1 MEDIEIIEEKKHEEI
16 ERREPY
22 SAPVEQTSQIHFST
36 KQFGRFKNIL
46 VFDTETTGVNPYK
59 DELLQFSAVN
69 GDGVPLLN
77 SYIKPEKH
85 SQWPDA
91 QKVNNISPET
101 VKDAPLFKDL
111 KEQIQELI
119 DKADL
124 IVTYNGKFDMDFL
137 QLNGIKV
144 DPQKPHLDVMKAF
157 APLYGEKYKNGKPK
171 NKKLV
176 EAASFYGFDF
186 KAHDSLGDSLAT
198 LKVGQKLYGNNFEK
212 LTEEELNKFSIG
224 KTIPASLE
232 KYDKEYRHFIFRTG
246 ALAMQNPAI
255 LEQVKNEPFEKTLK
269 SILRRSEAHPESGRL
284 KNKLRY
290 HLGRYVVDN
299 NPELIESFTKKR
311 IDRNAANEISENQE
325 NSPVL
330 QGAQTLPDFTVQTKD
345 GPRLYKD
352 MKVVFQDSETNRFY
366 LDNGKE
372 KLILPAMTFKSIVS
386 PESLHPQPEAFKDA
400 EIAEESPAAVLGKT
414 TLPEFSMITTKG
426 IEVFKDL
433 TVQKFNPAENSY
445 TLSNGDTIL
454 TVTAETFKEINKP
467 ERYEK
472 VFDENTPAYEKLID
486 SQYEAYFKQRDN
498 TADNFIHNL
507 SVYCRKEAN
516 SPLDALTISKEII
529 SRMDKEEKEKTRLIL
544 KQMAREEETINQVL
558 INTYY
563 EAIKGIPLDR
573 ETILLKQSE
582 DRIAKPFSD
591 TISTNGALVD
601 KDSKLKIG
609 DTIKDMIFNVPK
621 AFGTGKDRIFEDLTV
636 ISASKDGNNI
646 ILMDKN
652 RSFYELPRDKV
663 LEGYNKQQEKQH
675 KAEMNQKRSN
685 RIDVGWER

>member
-1 MEDIEIIEEKKHEEI
+1 MEEIENREEKKTTGMVYITDNDNMFLAPDGISKEEQNRLSLEVDRDVLMEKLAKIEEELKALPTQEHKEEI
-16 ERREPY
+16 ERAAPYETQTVAPENEEPDN
-22 SAPVEQTSQIHFST
+22 SVDETEIPDVEAESLEIEPVE
-36 KQFGRFKNIL
+36 
-46 VFDTETTGVNPYK
+46 TTI
-59 DELLQFSAVN
+59 S
-69 GDGVPLLN
+69 
-77 SYIKPEKH
+77 
-85 SQWPDA
+85 DA
-91 QKVNNISPET
+91 T
-101 VKDAPLFKDL
+101 
-111 KEQIQELI
+111 
-119 DKADL
+119 
-124 IVTYNGKFDMDFL
+124 
-137 QLNGIKV
+137 
-144 DPQKPHLDVMKAF
+144 
-157 APLYGEKYKNGKPK
+157 
-171 NKKLV
+171 
-176 EAASFYGFDF
+176 
-186 KAHDSLGDSLAT
+186 
-198 LKVGQKLYGNNFEK
+198 
-212 LTEEELNKFSIG
+212 
-224 KTIPASLE
+224 
-232 KYDKEYRHFIFRTG
+232 
-246 ALAMQNPAI
+246 
-255 LEQVKNEPFEKTLK
+255 
-269 SILRRSEAHPESGRL
+269 
-284 KNKLRY
+284 
-290 HLGRYVVDN
+290 
-299 NPELIESFTKKR
+299 
-311 IDRNAANEISENQE
+311 
-325 NSPVL
+325 
-330 QGAQTLPDFTVQTKD
+330 TLPDFTVQTKD
-345 GPRLYKD
+345 GPKLFKN
-352 MKVVFQDSETNRFY
+352 MKVVFQDEETNRFY

-445 TLSNGDTIL
+445 TLSNGDTSL

-472 VFDENTPAYEKLID
+472 VFNENTPAYEKLID

-563 EAIKGIPLDR
+563 EAIKGVPLDR
-573 ETILLKQSE
+573 ETILQKKSE
-582 DRIAKPFSD
+582 ERIAKPFSD

-609 DTIKDMIFNVPK
+609 DTIKDMAFNIPK

-675 KAEMNQKRSN
+675 KAEMKQKRSN

>member
-1 MEDIEIIEEKKHEEI
+1 MEDIETKEKKTTGMVYITDNDNMFLAPDGISQEEQNRLSLEVDRDVLMEKLAKIEEELKALPNQEHKEEI
-16 ERREPY
+16 ERDAPY
-22 SAPVEQTSQIHFST
+22 ETQTEAPGNEEVEIPEEESEQPMVEPVE
-36 KQFGRFKNIL
+36 
-46 VFDTETTGVNPYK
+46 TTIV
-59 DELLQFSAVN
+59 
-69 GDGVPLLN
+69 
-77 SYIKPEKH
+77 
-85 SQWPDA
+85 DA
-91 QKVNNISPET
+91 T
-101 VKDAPLFKDL
+101 A
-111 KEQIQELI
+111 
-119 DKADL
+119 
-124 IVTYNGKFDMDFL
+124 
-137 QLNGIKV
+137 
-144 DPQKPHLDVMKAF
+144 
-157 APLYGEKYKNGKPK
+157 
-171 NKKLV
+171 
-176 EAASFYGFDF
+176 
-186 KAHDSLGDSLAT
+186 
-198 LKVGQKLYGNNFEK
+198 
-212 LTEEELNKFSIG
+212 
-224 KTIPASLE
+224 
-232 KYDKEYRHFIFRTG
+232 
-246 ALAMQNPAI
+246 
-255 LEQVKNEPFEKTLK
+255 
-269 SILRRSEAHPESGRL
+269 
-284 KNKLRY
+284 
-290 HLGRYVVDN
+290 
-299 NPELIESFTKKR
+299 
-311 IDRNAANEISENQE
+311 
-325 NSPVL
+325 
-330 QGAQTLPDFTVQTKD
+330 LPDFTVQTKD
-345 GPRLYKD
+345 GPKLFKG
-352 MKVVFQDSETNRFY
+352 MKVVFQDEETNRFF

-386 PESLHPQPEAFKDA
+386 PESLHPQPETFKGA
-400 EIAEESPAAVLGKT
+400 EIAEETPAAVLGIT

-426 IEVFKDL
+426 IEVFKNL
-433 TVQKFNPAENSY
+433 TVQKFNAAENSY
-445 TLSNGDTIL
+445 TLSNGNTTL

-563 EAIKGIPLDR
+563 EAIKGVPLDR
-573 ETILLKQSE
+573 ETILQKQSE
-582 DRIAKPFSD
+582 ARIAKPFSD

-609 DTIKDMIFNVPK
+609 DTIKDMAFNIPK

-663 LEGYNKQQEKQH
+663 LEGYNKQQKKQH
-675 KAEMNQKRSN
+675 KAELKQKRSN

>member
-1 MEDIEIIEEKKHEEI
+1 MEEIEIKEEKRNEEI

-85 SQWPDA
+85 TQWPDA

-171 NKKLV
+171 NKKLI

-212 LTEEELNKFSIG
+212 LTEEDLNKYSIG

-232 KYDKEYRHFIFRTG
+232 KYDKEYRRFIFRTG

-255 LEQVKNEPFEKTLK
+255 IEQVKNEPFEKTLK
-269 SILRRSEAHPESGRL
+269 SILRRSEAHPESGKLR
-284 KNKLRY
+284 NKLRY

-311 IDRNAANEISENQE
+311 IDRNAANEISENHE

-330 QGAQTLPDFTVQTKD
+330 QGSQTLPEFTVQTKD
-345 GPRLYKD
+345 GPRLYKN
-352 MKVVFQDSETNRFY
+352 MKVVFQDPETNRFY

-372 KLILPAMTFKSIVS
+372 KLILPAMTFKSIIS

-445 TLSNGDTIL
+445 TLSNGDTTL

-563 EAIKGIPLDR
+563 EAIKGVPLDR
-573 ETILLKQSE
+573 ETILQKQSE

-609 DTIKDMIFNVPK
+609 DTIKDMAFNIPK
-621 AFGTGKDRIFEDLTV
+621 AFGIGKDRIFEDLTV

-652 RSFYELPRDKV
+652 RSFYELPCDKV

-675 KAEMNQKRSN
+675 KAEMKYHRNH
-685 RIDVGWER
+685 RIDVEYER